1 MVSLKGERDLFMRL
15 EGCKMKQMKINEC
28 GCDLVFNWTRCSD
41 ASQPGVPGPRTLQ
54 TVLRQDWQS
63 IFWSVQLDRIPN
75 TAGYIMCLDI
85 LHILYHYIDI
95 LILNKI
101 FCLLSRKKV
110 TFLTGIAGAS
120 QLFGLRIDEPL
131 IAVKPFPVRL

>member
-1 MVSLKGERDLFMRL
+1 MSVDVIWFLTGPSVVMQVSLVYLGHEHRRQFLGRIGKVSSG
-15 EGCKMKQMKINEC
+15 
-28 GCDLVFNWTRCSD
+28 VFSWTEFPTHS
-41 ASQPGVPGPRTLQ
+41 
-54 TVLRQDWQS
+54 
-63 IFWSVQLDRIPN
+63 
-75 TAGYIMCLDI
+75 AGYIMYLDI

-101 FCLLSRKKV
+101 FCLLSRKKA
-110 TFLTGIAGAS
+110 TFLTGIVGAS